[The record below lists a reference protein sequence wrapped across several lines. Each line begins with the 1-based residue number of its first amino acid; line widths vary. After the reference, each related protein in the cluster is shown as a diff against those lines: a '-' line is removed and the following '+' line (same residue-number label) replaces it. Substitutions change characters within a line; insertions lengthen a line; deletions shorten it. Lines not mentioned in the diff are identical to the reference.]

1 MKTFESMQKL
11 GPGEFNL
18 GALTGAVVGSMGGL
32 FAVGLA
38 RAIIGRQ
45 LALLFGT
52 PILGLIGFLVS
63 GGVGW
68 LLGSQLGPFLGRRF
82 HSQRLEIVGG
92 AIGGLVPATLI
103 ALWGWYMV
111 TPH

>member
-1 MKTFESMQKL
+1 MQRL

-18 GALTGAVVGSMGGL
+18 GGLAGAVVGSVGGL
-32 FAVGLA
+32 FGVGLA
-38 RAIIGRQ
+38 RAVIGGN

-52 PILGLIGFLVS
+52 PILGMIAFVVS
-63 GGVGW
+63 GGTGW
-68 LLGSQLGPFLGRRF
+68 LLGSQLGPRLGARF
-82 HSQRLEIVGG
+82 RSQRAEITGG
-92 AIGGLVPATLI
+92 VFGGLVPAILI

>member
-1 MKTFESMQKL
+1 MKAFDPMRKL

-18 GALTGAVVGSMGGL
+18 GGLTGAVVGSLGGL

-38 RAIIGRQ
+38 RAIVGGHI
-45 LALLFGT
+45 ALLFGT
-52 PILGLIGFLVS
+52 PILGIIGFVVS

-68 LLGSQLGPFLGRRF
+68 LLGSQIGPWLGERYNSP
-82 HSQRLEIVGG
+82 RLEIAGG
-92 AIGGLVPATLI
+92 VIGGLVPSVLI